1 MGGYFPGDLIMA
13 RPAKINC
20 DYFPHFVKYN
30 RDLDYLIERF
40 GIEGY
45 YFFYRLREFLCDCD
59 NWTYRINTDPDIVY
73 LCKQFS
79 IDRTRV
85 LELMDI
91 SAQNGI
97 IDHDLWFE
105 VQIIWQDE
113 LAPILKDSWKG
124 RKTPPPEKPIL
135 EIETKLRVSNSINP
149 VSNHINPV
157 SNPINTQRKVKDN
170 ERIENESKTDQIII
184 NKNNDDDYED
194 RSVSSFA
201 PTAVGQQ
208 ETELEGDDFNIFIKN
223 LAKDLKSPTKV

>member
-1 MGGYFPGDLIMA
+1 MA

-20 DYFPHFVKYN
+20 DYFPHFVKHD

-59 NWTYRINTDPDIVY
+59 NWTYSINTEPDIVY

-79 IDRTRV
+79 IDKTRV
-85 LELMDI
+85 MELMDI
-91 SAQNGI
+91 SAENGI

-135 EIETKLRVSNSINP
+135 DIEVKLSNNGVSNTINP
-149 VSNHINPV
+149 IY
-157 SNPINTQRKVKDN
+157 NPINTQRKGKDN

-184 NKNNDDDYED
+184 NKNKDDDCD
-194 RSVSSFA
+194 GRSVSSFA
-201 PTAVGQQ
+201 PTEVGQQ

-223 LAKDLKSPTKV
+223 LAKELKSPTKV

>member
-20 DYFPHFVKYN
+20 DYFPHFVKYD

-59 NWTYRINTDPDIVY
+59 NWTYRINTDPDILY

-91 SAQNGI
+91 SAENGI

-113 LAPILKDSWKG
+113 LAPILRDSWKG
-124 RKTPPPEKPIL
+124 RKSPPPEKPIL
-135 EIETKLRVSNSINP
+135 DIEVKLSNNGVSNAINP
-149 VSNHINPV
+149 I
-157 SNPINTQRKVKDN
+157 SNPINTQRKGKDN

>member
-1 MGGYFPGDLIMA
+1 MGGYLPGGLRMA

-20 DYFPHFVKYN
+20 DYFPHFVKYD

-135 EIETKLRVSNSINP
+135 DIEVKLANNGVSNAINP
-149 VSNHINPV
+149 I

-184 NKNNDDDYED
+184 NKNKDKDDNYDG

-201 PTAVGQQ
+201 PTEVGQQ

-223 LAKDLKSPTKV
+223 LANNLKSPTKKH